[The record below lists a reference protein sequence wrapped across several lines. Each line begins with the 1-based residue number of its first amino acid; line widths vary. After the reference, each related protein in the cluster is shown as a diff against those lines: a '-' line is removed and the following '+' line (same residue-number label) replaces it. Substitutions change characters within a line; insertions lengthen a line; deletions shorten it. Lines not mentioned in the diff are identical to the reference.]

1 MSSRGTTFEERLRAE
16 IRLHESRLK
25 DAQDDLAS
33 LTGSRPDVPIVTLAD
48 AFTEDEPEPEW
59 ILEGL
64 LPAGGTAVLSA
75 PGGTGK
81 STLLVQT
88 GANVAAGRPFLDARC
103 PRPRRVLF
111 LQAEGSRRIF
121 KDRVR
126 TAIRHLGLP
135 ATVLSQFSIPTSGF
149 DPPLFTSPDFEN
161 LVVRSEAKLIVCDTV
176 GYYFDGDEN
185 SNSEVKRLVMRP
197 LAHLGAKYEVAF
209 ILVHHYGKPSEHRVG
224 RHKTRGASA
233 WIDDSDLAMRLE
245 RVEGSPKE
253 LMLFFDKVKHG
264 PDRDPLGFVYDSAT
278 ATFMETGAK
287 AQPDESAGKD
297 AARTARRVAE
307 IRKLRF
313 RIIEFLKKNPEGIS
327 SRSIRDGVVG
337 NATAI
342 DEARKELYAEGLIV
356 FDSGPKGAQLWKI
369 STTPR
374 ERENDG
380 TES

>member
-1 MSSRGTTFEERLRAE
+1 MRPRAPTIEEKLRAE
-16 IRLHESRLK
+16 IQQLESRLK
-25 DAQDDLAS
+25 EAQDDLAS
-33 LTGSRPDVPIVTLAD
+33 LGGTRPDLPIVTLD
-48 AFTEDEPEPEW
+48 AAFSEDEPEPEW

-81 STLLVQT
+81 STLLVQA
-88 GANVAAGRPFLDARC
+88 GVNVATGRPFLDARC
-103 PRPRRVLF
+103 PAPRRVLF

-121 KDRVR
+121 KERVR

-135 ATVLSQFSIPTSGF
+135 AAVLSQFSIPTRSF
-149 DPPLFTSPDFEN
+149 NPPAFVSPDFEDF
-161 LVVRSEAKLIVCDTV
+161 VVRSEAKLIVCDTV
-176 GYYFDGDEN
+176 GYFFDGDEN
-185 SNSEVKRLVMRP
+185 SNSDVKKLVMRP
-197 LAHLGAKYEVAF
+197 LARLGAKYEVAF

-253 LMLFFDKVKHG
+253 LLLFFDKVKHG
-264 PDRDPLGFVYDSAT
+264 PDRDPLGFIYDSAN
-278 ATFMETGAK
+278 ATFTETGTK
-287 AQPDESAGKD
+287 AQVDESGGKD

-313 RIIEFLKKNPEGIS
+313 RIIEFLKKNPDGVS
-327 SRSIRDGVVG
+327 SRAIRDGVVG

-356 FDSGPKGAQLWKI
+356 FDHGPRGAELWKI
-369 STTPR
+369 ATTPR
-374 ERENDG
+374 ERQERD